1 VRKLTDR
8 IGHSFSGIAVSPST
22 SDLKFKRISKSWSNR
37 ERGISWKG
45 RVWDLLEDEMAPK
58 RGMAERSDNGFC
70 IIYVAL
76 SGLVLDV
83 DFFTFLCNRLRFKI
97 LISQC
102 FA

>member
-1 VRKLTDR
+1 V
-8 IGHSFSGIAVSPST
+8 
-22 SDLKFKRISKSWSNR
+22 
-37 ERGISWKG
+37 ERGISWKV

-70 IIYVAL
+70 IIYIAL
-76 SGLVLDV
+76 SGLVLEA

-102 FA
+102 FARLFFLRFLLYRSYNTTVSVYVLQVNRNIS